1 MIIWNGLEAKPLI
14 IDRSCLKWMQIF
26 YLSFKWTMRV
36 YLSLGIQVSEEEP
49 IKTDKPTR
57 VDLAGDKGDRLKEV
71 PKPVEKKDQATLDQE
86 DIERSFLGGYTSKEH
101 NKYASAK
108 VDHPFSL
115 DERQR
120 LDNDN

>member
-1 MIIWNGLEAKPLI
+1 M
-14 IDRSCLKWMQIF
+14 
-26 YLSFKWTMRV
+26 
-36 YLSLGIQVSEEEP
+36 SEEEP

-57 VDLAGDKGDRLKEV
+57 VDLPGDKGDRLNEA

-86 DIERSFLGGYTSKEH
+86 NIERSFLGGYTSKEH
-101 NKYASAK
+101 NRYASAK